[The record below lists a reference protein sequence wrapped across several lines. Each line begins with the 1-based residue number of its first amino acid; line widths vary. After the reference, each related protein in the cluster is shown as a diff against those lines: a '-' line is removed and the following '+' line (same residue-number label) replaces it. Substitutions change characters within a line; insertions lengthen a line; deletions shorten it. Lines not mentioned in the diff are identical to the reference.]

1 MVLHNIIKE
10 YENRSSII
18 QIKNNMSAKS
28 HLSSNNA
35 LASARQFTSNKVNL
49 ILKSLNTKKASGR
62 DEIPTRLVK
71 LASNFLL
78 KPLATVTNNSLASSK
93 LPDITKIATVIPI
106 DKKTDDKYDIS
117 NFQPVS

>member
-1 MVLHNIIKE
+1 
-10 YENRSSII
+10 
-18 QIKNNMSAKS
+18 MSAKS

-93 LPDITKIATVIPI
+93 LPDIAKIATVIPI

>member
-1 MVLHNIIKE
+1 
-10 YENRSSII
+10 
-18 QIKNNMSAKS
+18 MSAKS
-28 HLSSNNA
+28 HLSSNN
-35 LASARQFTSNKVNL
+35 ARQFTSNKVNL

-93 LPDITKIATVIPI
+93 LPDIAKIATVIPI